1 MPTEKFMRKSCLI
14 LVAGITLAAGTFL
27 LSPDLFAASADPF
40 SEIESRGNDFLDFLL
55 GPISKIA
62 AGLFIFGYLI
72 KFMITKKFEISEAA
86 IYGVCAICLALARDI
101 VNFFF
106 QS

>member
-1 MPTEKFMRKSCLI
+1 MNKKRL
-14 LVAGITLAAGTFL
+14 LLAAGITLAIGAVFL
-27 LSPDLFAASADPF
+27 APDLLAASSDPF
-40 SEIESRGNDFLDFLL
+40 SEIESRGNEFVDFLL

-62 AGLFIFGYLI
+62 AALFIAGYLL

-86 IYGVCAICLALARDI
+86 IYGICAICLALAKDI

>member
-1 MPTEKFMRKSCLI
+1 MKKRHMI
-14 LVAGITLAAGTFL
+14 LSAGIAVAAMTVFMAPDLLAA
-27 LSPDLFAASADPF
+27 SSDPF

-86 IYGVCAICLALARDI
+86 IYGICAICLALARDI

>member
-1 MPTEKFMRKSCLI
+1 M
-14 LVAGITLAAGTFL
+14 GIALAVGIVFIA
-27 LSPDLFAASADPF
+27 PDVLAASADPF
-40 SEIESRGNDFLDFLL
+40 SEIESRGNEFLDFLL

>member
-1 MPTEKFMRKSCLI
+1 MRKSHLI
-14 LVAGITLAAGTFL
+14 LFAGIAVAAGITFVAPDLLAA
-27 LSPDLFAASADPF
+27 SSDPF

-106 QS
+106 QT

>member
-1 MPTEKFMRKSCLI
+1 MTKKSLI
-14 LVAGITLAAGTFL
+14 LFAGIALVAGIGMAIPDVLAF
-27 LSPDLFAASADPF
+27 SSDPF
-40 SEIESRGNDFLDFLL
+40 SEIESRGNEFLDFLL

-86 IYGVCAICLALARDI
+86 IYGICAICLALARDI

-106 QS
+106 QA